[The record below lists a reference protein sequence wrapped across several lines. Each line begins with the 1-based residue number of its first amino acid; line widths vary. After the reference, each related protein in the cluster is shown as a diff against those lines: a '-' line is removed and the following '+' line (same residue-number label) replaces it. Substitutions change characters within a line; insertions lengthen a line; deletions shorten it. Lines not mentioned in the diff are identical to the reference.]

1 MKITNMKKTYG
12 TKVALDID
20 ELEFED
26 GKIYAIVGANGS
38 GKSTLIRAMA
48 GTIKTDDGRKADFG
62 GKTHCYMPQKNHAFK
77 MSTEKNVLLG
87 AKGEDAKTSAS
98 TLMKELKI
106 DSLAKAKAH
115 RLSGGETAKMALC
128 RTILSGAQVL
138 LLDEPTAAMDVE
150 STLLAEDIIRRY
162 NKDNGATI
170 ILITHSLSQAKRL
183 ADEIIFMKDGKILEK
198 GETGKILSNPE
209 KAETKEFLE
218 FFSSEI

>member
-1 MKITNMKKTYG
+1 MKKTYG

-87 AKGEDAKTSAS
+87 AKGEDAKGKASA
-98 TLMKELKI
+98 LMKELKI

-128 RTILSGAQVL
+128 RTMLSGAQVL

-183 ADEIIFMKDGKILEK
+183 ADEI
-198 GETGKILSNPE
+198 
-209 KAETKEFLE
+209 
-218 FFSSEI
+218 